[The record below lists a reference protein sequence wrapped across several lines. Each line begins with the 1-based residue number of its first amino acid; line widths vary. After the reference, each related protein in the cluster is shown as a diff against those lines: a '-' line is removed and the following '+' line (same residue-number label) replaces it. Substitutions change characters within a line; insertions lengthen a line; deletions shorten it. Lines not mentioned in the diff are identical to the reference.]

1 MTDASDA
8 SRAADADDGET
19 IGVDVVASGAL
30 AAHLPAGERPGRG
43 RVTARRGDSVA
54 DLLVALG
61 VAPERPLLIV
71 LNGSVVTPDARAGQ
85 PLADG
90 DALSLAPPIRAG

>member
-43 RVTARRGDSVA
+43 RVTVRRGDSVA